1 MGTNF
6 APKGIFEDCHS
17 MNHQTLM
24 GVAEAIHHYTEKGF
38 ISFIPLPDAQCDVD
52 FIAYHPKKHDIVK
65 VQCKT
70 TCCQNKRTGRY
81 AVGLK
86 DGHYSDT
93 ETQLA
98 HERVKVPRDYDELFA
113 LSASGNTEIWTSGDL
128 AGYKHSVTME

>member
-1 MGTNF
+1 MC
-6 APKGIFEDCHS
+6 IRDS
-17 MNHQTLM
+17 
-24 GVAEAIHHYTEKGF
+24 AEAIHHYTEKGF

-93 ETQLA
+93 ETHQA
-98 HERVKVPRDYDELFA
+98 HERVKVPLDYDELFA
-113 LSASGNTEIWTSGDL
+113 LSASGNTEIWTSAQL
-128 AGYKHSVTME
+128 KGYKHSIQMN